1 MPWVF
6 RTYQRASG
14 RDDVRKWYEDLARRD
29 RVTVLST
36 LQYLRDQP
44 REKWA
49 RPLGFAPLHGLDG
62 MGEFLFKFGGVQNRL
77 IGFFGP
83 YRMSYTILLPVLKK
97 GRSFDPREWEETA
110 LRRKAEVESDSGC
123 THVWLS

>member
-1 MPWVF
+1 MSWVF
-6 RTYQRASG
+6 RTYQRPSG
-14 RDDVRKWYEDLARRD
+14 RDDVRIWYKDLAGRD
-29 RVTVLST
+29 RATVLNT

-44 REKWA
+44 RDNWE
-49 RPLGFAPLHGLDG
+49 RPLGFAPLHGLNG

-97 GRSFDPREWEETA
+97 GRSFDPREWEEIA
-110 LRRKAEVESDSGC
+110 ARRKSEAESDSGC
-123 THVWLS
+123 INVWLA